1 MKPGDL
7 VKYTVEDALDSV
19 FDDGDDVNPPKV
31 GVVIMCRANTV
42 DVLVQGKID
51 RMVPAGWLEV
61 IDDPS

>member
-7 VKYTVEDALDSV
+7 VEYTVEDAIWAA
-19 FDDGDDVNPPKV
+19 FDDSDDATPPKV
-31 GVVIMCRANTV
+31 GVVIMRRENTV

-61 IDDPS
+61 ISETY